1 MDYSPPGSFAPRI
14 FQARILEWVIISF
27 SRGSSDPGIKPTSH
41 VSPALAGGFFTIEP
55 PGKPSETIGLVKKFI
70 QTFSPLLYLQKQK
83 VEPSWITG
91 PNLLTL
97 NVTYCMQINFFLF
110 YLSSVSGYILDVN
123 SMKAKV
129 CLMTLSPL
137 PTIST

>member
-1 MDYSPPGSFAPRI
+1 MWDLP
-14 FQARILEWVIISF
+14 QL
-27 SRGSSDPGIKPTSH
+27 GIEP